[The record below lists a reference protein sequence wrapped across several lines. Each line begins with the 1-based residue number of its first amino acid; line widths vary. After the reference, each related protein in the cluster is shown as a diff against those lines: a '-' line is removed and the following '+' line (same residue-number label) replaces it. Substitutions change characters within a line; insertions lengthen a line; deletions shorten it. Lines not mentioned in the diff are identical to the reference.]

1 MKHKM
6 IFIII
11 GPVLLVLFGCN
22 NNPVIPPPPVGPDT
36 TSHNIIW
43 QSDTLGDFMSDL
55 SDIWGTSPDNVW
67 AVGLIR
73 QNVINGTSVLHYDG
87 KKWEAANYFKTDL
100 KGIYGFSETDI
111 WAVGSDPIYPFRDA
125 LIAHYDGNSWSTK
138 EIIPDTEPLNKIW
151 GTSSNDLFAVGSKGI
166 ILHYNGSKWTK
177 MQSGKSYSLQDVWGF
192 APNDVYAGGGGNAES
207 YAVLLHYDGSSWKAI
222 VDSSS
227 QTKGQII
234 QTIWGSSPNN
244 VYYWSSFGGSTS
256 GFFNGSVNT
265 GWNMQTIP
273 NDHTVMQHMR
283 GSSANN
289 IFIVG
294 PFSIILHYNGSTWH
308 RYDEIYRKPGG
319 DILSS
324 VFTIDKTVFIVGQY
338 FNTAKALIYK
348 GTIK

>member
-6 IFIII
+6 IFILI
-11 GPVLLVLFGCN
+11 GLILLMLFGCKD
-22 NNPVIPPPPVGPDT
+22 NPVIPPSPVVPDT
-36 TSHNIIW
+36 TSHTIIW
-43 QSDTLGDFMSDL
+43 QADTLGDFMSDL
-55 SDIWGTSPDNVW
+55 SDVWGTSPDNVW
-67 AVGLIR
+67 AVGFLYLG
-73 QNVINGTSVLHYDG
+73 NSGTNVLHYDG

-192 APNDVYAGGGGNAES
+192 ASDDVYAGGGGNAES

-227 QTKGQII
+227 QTIGRHVP
-234 QTIWGSSPNN
+234 TVWGSSANN
-244 VYYWSSFGGSTS
+244 VYYWSSL
-256 GFFNGSVNT
+256 GFFNGSVKT

-273 NDHTVMQHMR
+273 DDNTFMRNMR

-289 IFIVG
+289 IFIIG
-294 PFSIILHYNGSTWH
+294 DFGIILHYNGSTWH

-348 GTIK
+348 GALK